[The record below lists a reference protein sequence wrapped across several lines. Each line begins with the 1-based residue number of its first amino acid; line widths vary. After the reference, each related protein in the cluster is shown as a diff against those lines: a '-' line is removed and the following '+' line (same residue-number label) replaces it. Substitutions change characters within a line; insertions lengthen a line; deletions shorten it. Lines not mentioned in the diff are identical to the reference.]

1 MKKTLKLV
9 GIFIAVLLVGVV
21 GGLSGYF
28 LIQKNKTYYIYD
40 LRIVEPAE
48 GANTYIY
55 MNSER
60 QYNSIKNKKVYMT
73 ADKDNMFEI
82 AVYSITSNKT
92 RNIKITSSN
101 KDVAEIVYIDGKCY
115 VEYKKAG
122 EATITASIDKV
133 VDSFDLYVY
142 NQSAEDFYVY
152 DKTYYGSFAQDE
164 RFLNNIVAY
173 ADDIEYQYDFITN
186 SIFDDSDDAE
196 VNGDLLRVDSY
207 DEDVFSKVEIDASN
221 RKLIVKCKSTYS
233 EELIEN
239 QELKKNKSII
249 VQSYAYSK
257 EGELKPSKKYPV
269 DVRVI
274 ADTPEFLQMVVS
286 STPDFDDSYIFMD
299 TLDFNYATDEYI
311 DANIEEFL
319 SYQKAEQYLSL
330 NGENSTYT
338 AFFTDKVSEIYI
350 KFRKVYTNGDI
361 VYLNPMSK
369 ANGNPYTIECE
380 NGYLELSQNKEYY
393 TLNLNRDYFET
404 ASSNVFNLTLKLDD
418 FIDFSSAFVF
428 EFKELSADNIED
440 FYGYNGNTK
449 TFEYIYWDRRT
460 EYSNEICDANGNIV
474 NFGGIDIDFDSLTS
488 IVPIIPDEPVDTDEE
503 NNTETQSGE
512 A

>member
-60 QYNSIKNKKVYMT
+60 HYDSIKNRKVYMT
-73 ADKDNMFEI
+73 ANKDNLFEI
-82 AVYSITSNKT
+82 AIYSITSNKT
-92 RNIKITSSN
+92 KDIKISSSN

-122 EATITASIDKV
+122 QTTISASIDRV

-152 DKTYYGSFAQDE
+152 DKTYYGAFAQDI

-173 ADDIEYQYDFITN
+173 ADDIEYKYNFVTN
-186 SIFDDSDDAE
+186 SIFDESDDAQ
-196 VNGDLLRVDSY
+196 VNCDLLRIDSY
-207 DEDVFSKVEIDASN
+207 DENVFSKVEIDASN
-221 RKLIVKCKSTYS
+221 RQLIVKCKATYS
-233 EELIEN
+233 EELILN

-249 VQSYAYSK
+249 VQSYAYSE
-257 EGELKPSKKYPV
+257 EGDLKPSRKYPV

-286 STPDFDDSYIFMD
+286 SIPDFEDSYIFMD
-299 TLDFNYATDEYI
+299 TLDFNFATDAYI

-319 SYQKAEQYLSL
+319 SYQKAEQYLNL
-330 NGENSTYT
+330 NGESSTYT

-361 VYLNPMSK
+361 IYLNPMSK
-369 ANGNPYTIECE
+369 DNGNPYTVECE
-380 NGYLELSQNKEYY
+380 SGYLELSQNKEYY
-393 TLNLNRDYFET
+393 TLKLDRSYFENKH
-404 ASSNVFNLTLKLDD
+404 SNIFNLTLKLDD
-418 FIDFSSAFVF
+418 FIDFSSNFVF
-428 EFKELSADNIED
+428 EFKEFSAENIED

-449 TFEYIYWDRRT
+449 TFEYIYWDKRT
-460 EYSNEICDANGNIV
+460 EYSNEICDADGNIV
-474 NFGGIDIDFDSLTS
+474 DFGGIDIDFDSLTS
-488 IVPIIPDEPVDTDEE
+488 IVPIIPDEPAENGEE
-503 NNTETQSGE
+503 GNSQNQSGDE
-512 A
+512 